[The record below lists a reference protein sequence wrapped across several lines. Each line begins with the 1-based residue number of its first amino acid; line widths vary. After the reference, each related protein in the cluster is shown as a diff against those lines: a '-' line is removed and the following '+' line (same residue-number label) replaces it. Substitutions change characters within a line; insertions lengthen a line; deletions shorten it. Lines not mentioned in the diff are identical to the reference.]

1 MPEKEWTG
9 QLSLVVGLLGSLL
22 IWALMGGPALC
33 WGPLGQS
40 CPSRELAFDGG
51 NLIVPRPLLCLSFG

>member
-33 WGPLGQS
+33 GGPLGQS

-51 NLIVPRPLLCLSFG
+51 NLIVPWPLLCLSFG